1 MGFQKKLSAGEFCV
15 LAEINTP
22 KGIDITTLLETSA
35 CLKSRIDAVILPDMD
50 NGLMHMSSI
59 GSGTIMLQNGLEP
72 LVHICGRDRNRVA
85 IQGDLLSAHVM
96 GLRNLLVVQAED
108 IAYSDQQNAKAVDDL
123 DEQDLVQM
131 ISSLNKGVDMS
142 GFELDGTPE
151 FFAGCSI
158 PSICNDAHLEKEMES
173 AKRKIEA
180 GAKFI
185 MTQPVFDI
193 DYYTHILNS
202 LSSLNVPVISSVF
215 LLKSVGMA
223 RYISINDPNSRVGEQ
238 TISRIRKAKNRE
250 AECIQIAGEMISKL
264 KKVSQGIKISAL
276 GWEDR
281 LPSIL
286 ESAGL

>member
-22 KGIDITTLLETSA
+22 KGIDITKLLEISA
-35 CLKSRIDAVILPDMD
+35 CLQSRIDGVILPDMD

-72 LVHICGRDRNRVA
+72 LVHIYGRDRNRVA
-85 IQGDLLSAHVM
+85 IQGDLLSAYVL
-96 GLRNLLVVQAED
+96 GIRNLLVVQAED
-108 IAYSDQQNAKAVDDL
+108 ISYSDQQDAKAVNDL
-123 DEQDLVQM
+123 DEQDIVQM
-131 ISSLNKGVDMS
+131 ISSLNNGVDMS

-151 FFAGCSI
+151 FFVGCSI
-158 PSICNDAHLEKEMES
+158 PSICDDSHLEKELEC
-173 AKRKIEA
+173 AKRKVEA

-193 DYYTHILNS
+193 DYYTHILNL

-223 RYISINDPNSRVGEQ
+223 RYMSINDPNSRLNEE
-238 TISRIRKAKNRE
+238 IILRIRKAKNRE
-250 AECIQIAGEMISKL
+250 VECIQIAGEMISQL
-264 KKVSQGIKISAL
+264 KKVSQGIKISAV

-281 LPSIL
+281 LPAIL
-286 ESAGL
+286 ESASL